1 MADMIIGAL
10 NYPSLSEFLTS
21 ISFLGSTSE
30 NSIQLD
36 IVSNSISSTSNVE
49 LIRFSSH
56 KEDGIDFVLKIPFI
70 YDRLLLKFVKTLNL
84 ESMKCSLTALK
95 TSSTFHV
102 NSHDIKLPLN
112 NSYTDLLTLKI
123 YYENELVYE
132 LSFYREPLSIVTNL
146 PRTSP
151 KEVIP
156 TTSSS
161 QFKDSQSKSTHD
173 KTPSKEIASE
183 NPFPIPMADGPL
195 LRETLNSYEQLA
207 PYVLRHLQQTMEN
220 INAMDQNL
228 KGLES
233 SRFQLIDTLKE
244 FRNEY
249 LSTLPKSDLVYSKFE
264 FLHSNSS
271 SSEDSNHSFLKAL
284 HQSTSETKIDFSAL
298 RTLQNFSSSKKNFE
312 EESKKY
318 YDWLSKLM
326 SSGKSKD
333 EKLLIKMKNFAVAQ
347 MNYFNFLYD
356 TVTPMLLSLIQP
368 TSPFCKNYWRLR
380 PLRDQAVK
388 KVQNCS
394 TFDEFSTLIRRY
406 SKVTNCKN
414 SLLLSD
420 KNSCYETDKFDT
432 PLKAGLLFVFGGQG
446 KSGWHKQWL
455 VLCNGKLFEYMDWRK
470 GADLRNSPIDI
481 SLCNIKLL
489 DANDHNTIDIGSRK
503 NCFRV
508 INAKGVEHVFQAFTS
523 EDANEWVKAL
533 FEAGQMI
540 AYAKQNNEE
549 SKRESS
555 AKKLSI
561 SKHTVNT
568 SENQNKY
575 KAQNDLSADSSS
587 LRKEPLRVRTV
598 SSVSL
603 SLLHIVQHN
612 DPSNIYC
619 ADCGSTEQVEWIS
632 LNLLVVFCIQ
642 CSSSHRALGTS
653 ISKVRSLMLDSF
665 VGESRALVHHIN
677 NSKMNLIYE
686 ANLQPNQKPVPSSRN
701 EERLDFITKKYMKRA
716 FINNSI
722 RSNALQLLLEG
733 VRDDDVVKV
742 LEGIAGGADVNRKIF
757 YSINQSGLSII
768 SMTDSKEQN
777 YAKVSFLEYALLHP
791 SILDGREV
799 FDVAELLALNGCDA
813 GTQIRNESRVNEN
826 AKKWWQDR
834 IDRMNGGALAPS
846 PPPQRPLQ
854 LGNKS
859 GTATLASSNG
869 PTGAGHMI
877 PVKQSGYNSN
887 SRVSI
892 SGSRPS
898 LSITG
903 SYKKPS
909 TSSKSKIKSPKEGF
923 NLFKK
928 KIKSLE

>member
-1 MADMIIGAL
+1 M
-10 NYPSLSEFLTS
+10 
-21 ISFLGSTSE
+21 
-30 NSIQLD
+30 
-36 IVSNSISSTSNVE
+36 SNIE
-49 LIRFSSH
+49 LIRLNSH
-56 KEDGIDFVLKIPFI
+56 KEDGLDFVLKIPFI
-70 YDRLLLKFVKTLNL
+70 YDRLLLKFVKSLNL
-84 ESMKCSLTALK
+84 ESMKCSLTARK

-112 NSYTDLLTLKI
+112 NNYTDLLSLTI
-123 YYENELVYE
+123 YYEDKLVYE
-132 LSFYREPLSIVTNL
+132 LNFYREPLSVVTIL

-151 KEVIP
+151 KDAKP
-156 TTSSS
+156 TSSL
-161 QFKDSQSKSTHD
+161 SQSKDNQTKSAQN
-173 KTPSKEIASE
+173 KTLNKETASD

-207 PYVLRHLQQTMEN
+207 PHVLKQLQHTMEN

-244 FRNEY
+244 FRNEF
-249 LSTLPKSDLVYSKFE
+249 LPTLPNTDLVYSNFE
-264 FLHSNSS
+264 SFHSS
-271 SSEDSNHSFLKAL
+271 SFSEDFNYLFLRAL

-333 EKLLIKMKNFAVAQ
+333 EKLLTKMKNFTVAQ

-356 TVTPMLLSLIQP
+356 TVTPMLLSLLQP
-368 TSPFCKNYWRLR
+368 TSLFNKNYWRLR

-388 KVQNCS
+388 KVQSCS
-394 TFDEFSTLIRRY
+394 TFDEFSGLIRCY
-406 SKVTNCKN
+406 SKVTNSKN

-420 KNSCYETDKFDT
+420 KNSCYKADTFDT

-508 INAKGVEHVFQAFTS
+508 INAKGVEHVFQAFTA

-540 AYAKQNNEE
+540 AYAKQNSEE
-549 SKRESS
+549 GKKESTD
-555 AKKLSI
+555 KKSSI
-561 SKHTVNT
+561 SKHTLNS
-568 SENQNKY
+568 SENWSKS
-575 KAQNDLSADSSS
+575 KAQSDFSTDNS
-587 LRKEPLRVRTV
+587 LNRKEPLRVRTV

-603 SLLHIVQHN
+603 SLLHVVQHN
-612 DPSNIYC
+612 DSSNIYC

-653 ISKVRSLMLDSF
+653 VSKVRSLMLDSF

-677 NSKMNLIYE
+677 NAKMNSIYE
-686 ANLQPNQKPVPSSRN
+686 ANLQPNQKPLPSSRN
-701 EERLDFITKKYMKRA
+701 EERLEFITNKYMKKA
-716 FINNSI
+716 FINNNI
-722 RSNALQLLLEG
+722 RNNALQLLLEG
-733 VRDDDVVKV
+733 VRDDDMVKV
-742 LEGIAGGADVNRKIF
+742 LEGIVGGADINKKIF
-757 YSINQSGLSII
+757 YSATASGSSTIFV
-768 SMTDSKEQN
+768 TDSKEQN

-813 GTQIRNESRVNEN
+813 GTQIRNDSRVNEN
-826 AKKWWQDR
+826 ARKWWQDR
-834 IDRMNGGALAPS
+834 IDRMNGGIVAPS
-846 PPPQRPLQ
+846 PPPQQPPQ

-859 GTATLASSNG
+859 SNAIPLSSNG
-869 PTGAGHMI
+869 RTGTGHLV
-877 PVKQSGYNSN
+877 PVKQSSFNSN
-887 SRVSI
+887 NRVSL

-909 TSSKSKIKSPKEGF
+909 ASSKSKIKSPKEGF